1 VTADSSS
8 VPSKERVFR
17 IAVLGRTLEHLGVQM
32 YKRRDTAI
40 AELVANCWDAGA
52 QNVWVSLPA
61 AEYDRAASVIIVED
75 DGTGMS
81 DEDVEDHY
89 LVVGRNRRQSGE
101 GGATAGAGRRVMGRK
116 GIGKLAGFGIAS
128 VMELTTWRDS
138 TSTSLTLDIRK
149 LKLGETEMANID
161 LLGKVEPVPPGLR
174 NPGHGTRLVLR
185 DLKHTTAPAVDRL
198 AEALARRF
206 STTVRGSMA
215 IFVNDEPIGEPE
227 INWATRRPSPGVTP
241 DFETEVLGSG
251 KTVRYHYGFS
261 KTVLASSE
269 LRGFTIMTNGKT
281 AQAPPFFFNVETTAT
296 GQHGTKYMSG
306 TVEADFL
313 DDGIDDDSD
322 LVSTD
327 RQEIDWEAPETAE
340 LHAWGEEL
348 TRKAL
353 REFREFKQVQMRER
367 VLEDDQLRGRLDHLD
382 RPSRERALSLLGN
395 LGLLDNDSDRE
406 LDLASNL
413 ISAFEY
419 QHFHDFIS
427 DLEAVEEKPEQLQ
440 FLLEQID
447 GWKAIEGRAILEVI
461 KGRISIIDKFHGL
474 IVTGAPE
481 TAHIQGDENVHDLI
495 ADFPWLLDPEWQV
508 LAEERSISV
517 QLRDWARGDL
527 ADQLTGPDGRQRY
540 DFLALGDEG
549 GLVLVEIK
557 RADYAPTIDD
567 VQRLIKYKANLQRA
581 QARPITAVFISSN
594 NFADDVSDYRDAGFP
609 QLLSWADI
617 HSRTK
622 SYYEHYRALLEGDI
636 GDPSFHAKATEVAR
650 TREVLE
656 HGAYRGRARREA
668 GLGTQDPI
676 RADLDSGAS
685 TGGVG
690 APEAGQSEVEP

>member
-1 VTADSSS
+1 
-8 VPSKERVFR
+8 
-17 IAVLGRTLEHLGVQM
+17 M

-52 QNVWVSLPA
+52 RNVWVSLPVG
-61 AEYDRAASVIIVED
+61 EYDRSSSVIVVED
-75 DGTGMS
+75 DGAGMS

-89 LVVGRNRRQSGE
+89 LVVGRNRRQ
-101 GGATAGAGRRVMGRK
+101 ADAGADTARRVMGRK

-138 TSTSLTLDIRK
+138 VSTALTLDIRK
-149 LKLGETEMANID
+149 LKLGEREMANID
-161 LLGKVEPVPPGLR
+161 LLGKVEPIPSGLR
-174 NPGHGTRLVLR
+174 STEHGTRLVLR
-185 DLKHTTAPAVDRL
+185 DLKHSTAPAVDRL
-198 AEALARRF
+198 VEALARRF

-215 IFVNDEPIGEPE
+215 IFVNDHPIGEPE
-227 INWATRRPSPGVTP
+227 INWATRRPPVGDTP
-241 DFETEVLGSG
+241 DFETEVLASG
-251 KTVRYHYGFS
+251 NTVRYHYGFS

-269 LRGFTIMTNGKT
+269 LRGFTVMANGKT

-306 TVEADFL
+306 TIEADFL
-313 DDGIDDDSD
+313 DEGVDDDSD

-327 RQEIDWEAPETAE
+327 RQEIDWESPETVE
-340 LHAWGEEL
+340 LRAWGEEL

-367 VLEDDQLRGRLDHLD
+367 VLEDEQLRARLDHLD
-382 RPSRERALSLLGN
+382 RPSRDRALSLLGN
-395 LGLLDNDSDRE
+395 LGLLDNDNDRE

-419 QHFHDFIS
+419 QQFHDFIS
-427 DLEAVEEKPEQLQ
+427 DLEAVEEKPEQLE

-481 TAHIQGDENVHDLI
+481 TAHLQGDENIHDLI

-508 LAEERSISV
+508 LAEEKSISV
-517 QLRDWARGDL
+517 QLREWAREDL
-527 ADQLTGPDGRQRY
+527 ADQLTDQDGRQRY

-549 GLVLVEIK
+549 SLVLIEIK
-557 RADYAPTIDD
+557 RSDYAPTIDD
-567 VQRLIKYKANLQRA
+567 IQRLIKYKANLQRA
-581 QARPITAVFISSN
+581 QVRPIRAVFISSK
-594 NFADDVSDYRDAGFP
+594 NFADDVSDYEDAGFP
-609 QLLSWADI
+609 VLLSWAEI

-622 SYYEHYRALLEGDI
+622 AYYEHYRALLEGDI
-636 GDPSFHAKATEVAR
+636 ADPSFHAKAAEVAR

-656 HGAYRGRARREA
+656 HGAYRGRVRREA
-668 GLGTQDPI
+668 GLGAQDPI
-676 RADLDSGAS
+676 RADLDASPPSSG
-685 TGGVG
+685 TEVT
-690 APEAGQSEVEP
+690 ESEDGDR